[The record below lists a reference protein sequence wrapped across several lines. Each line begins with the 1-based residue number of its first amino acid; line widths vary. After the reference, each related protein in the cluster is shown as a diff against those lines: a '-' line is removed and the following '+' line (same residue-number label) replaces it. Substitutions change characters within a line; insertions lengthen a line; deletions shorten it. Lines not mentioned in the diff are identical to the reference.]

1 MGNGRQHSKT
11 VKQGS
16 GIFLALCA
24 MGAKQAGG
32 FPYRGSGSAKDLQGT
47 LKGSVAKGI
56 QWRNGT
62 ALTLAGILTL
72 AVELVGSR

>member
-16 GIFLALCA
+16 GIFLARCA

-47 LKGSVAKGI
+47 LKGSVAKVI
-56 QWRNGT
+56 RPN
-62 ALTLAGILTL
+62 
-72 AVELVGSR
+72 GSREVDQGWKPVALV